1 MLECI
6 AVLVPESS
14 YCLAVRGRPW
24 WVLRLHVQ
32 SRSHALCYALPR
44 MFPSISHPQLLRV
57 HGVGMQ
63 GLRDAVAATVHA
75 MVQHNG
81 QADRSLYGG
90 IEGEGKSWSR
100 RGMDLR

>member
-1 MLECI
+1 MHL
-6 AVLVPESS
+6 LVSDNGTTSS
-14 YCLAVRGRPW
+14 AASHHLAQGFR
-24 WVLRLHVQ
+24 
-32 SRSHALCYALPR
+32 HA
-44 MFPSISHPQLLRV
+44 ME
-57 HGVGMQ
+57 
-63 GLRDAVAATVHA
+63 AAVHA